1 MFKEYGGT
9 PIPKG
14 SINGDQLR
22 RYVMEAR
29 ECYGLMNNTNIS
41 DEEIAQALYK
51 HTNELG
57 KGSAAINSQ
66 GEPQLLFRGDT
77 KSYDLRIPRNWADPN
92 IFRIVVPIGIS
103 LPFLNNFRNKI
114 YEK

>member
-9 PIPKG
+9 PIPEG

-29 ECYGLMNNTNIS
+29 ERYGLMNNTNIS

-66 GEPQLLFRGDT
+66 GEPF
-77 KSYDLRIPRNWADPN
+77 PRNWSDPN

-114 YEK
+114 YEKER